1 MEPPLLLLLSR
12 FSRVR
17 LCATAETAAHQASPS
32 LGFSRQEHWS
42 GLPSPSLQWTQ
53 FPFYSYV
60 SYILPNTPTASHLG
74 CPMPQMTKSFSIP
87 WAGGMVCGR
96 HRKSTTVRIQVLL
109 SPEFR
114 GGRRL
119 WPASC
124 EVISATRAVFSGVHI
139 TKSKGFVFLILL
151 LYLRETCRPLTDM
164 LTLSGHVAPVF

>member
-1 MEPPLLLLLSR
+1 MEPPLLPLLSR

-17 LCATAETAAHQASPS
+17 LCATAETAAHQASLS

-42 GLPSPSLQWTQ
+42 GLPSPSLQWTR

-60 SYILPNTPTASHLG
+60 SYILPNTPHCISFGLPHAPDDKKLLDTLSCEHG
-74 CPMPQMTKSFSIP
+74 VWGTQKS
-87 WAGGMVCGR
+87 A
-96 HRKSTTVRIQVLL
+96 TVRIQVLL

-124 EVISATRAVFSGVHI
+124 EVTSATRAVFSGVHI
-139 TKSKGFVFLILL
+139 TKSKSFVFLILL
-151 LYLRETCRPLTDM
+151 LYLRETCRPLIDM